1 MVNKI
6 LDLRRASVAI
16 LLNSSIV
23 RLIQF
28 MWSILDYFL
37 YLSSTLVFPVQR
49 HFEISHAQ
57 GFGR

>member
-16 LLNSSIV
+16 LLNSSVV

-28 MWSILDYFL
+28 MWSLLDYFL
-37 YLSSTLVFPVQR
+37 YLSCALVFPVR
-49 HFEISHAQ
+49 
-57 GFGR
+57 

>member
-6 LDLRRASVAI
+6 LDLRRAPVAI
-16 LLNSSIV
+16 LLNSSVV

-28 MWSILDYFL
+28 MWSLLDYFL
-37 YLSSTLVFPVQR
+37 YPSCALVFPVQR
-49 HFEISHAQ
+49 HFEISHVQ

>member
-16 LLNSSIV
+16 LLNSSVV

-28 MWSILDYFL
+28 MWSLLDYFL
-37 YLSSTLVFPVQR
+37 YLSCALVFPVWR